1 MNMFSSLF
9 RTLRAKP
16 IVDPSEL
23 RRFLSGEASYL
34 AQRMTYEFSR
44 NTLAW
49 FGQHYFADPGF
60 NDAFRKC
67 RWESFGLLAADM
79 VIMTFARM
87 PDAQRQERVPLGTRM
102 EALFGAVLREY
113 PVPEHRSDGWSDLE
127 SGFAA
132 RIAAVQP
139 PVDPVAFAEKTAK
152 AVFKTLPVFSENRA
166 GDYQVVFNAV
176 HFGLVAFADRL
187 RRRVAAEPAAKAL
200 LAGEPL
206 DRDLQVPVS

>member
-16 IVDPSEL
+16 IADPSAL

-79 VIMTFARM
+79 VVLTYARM
-87 PDAQRQERVPLGTRM
+87 PDAQRHDREALGTRVQ
-102 EALFGAVLREY
+102 ALLAAVLGEY
-113 PVPEHRSDGWSDLE
+113 PVPEHRPDGWSDLE
-127 SGFAA
+127 AGFAA

-139 PVDPVAFAEKTAK
+139 PVDPTDFAEATAK
-152 AVFKTLPVFSENRA
+152 AVFKTLPVFSENRS
-166 GDYQVVFNAV
+166 GDYQVVYNAV

-187 RRRVAAEPAAKAL
+187 RRRVAAEPAARAL
-200 LAGEPL
+200 LAGDPL